1 MESMVSSPQL
11 KELPKALIEFHKTLP
26 AIEENTSGVHSSKY
40 APLSYIQ
47 GITVP
52 LLGAQGL
59 ICIQTFEV
67 QESEE
72 YLLTHL
78 IHESGEFIC
87 GKTKLIKGS
96 MKEPNQ
102 DWGAGVTYRSRY
114 AYLKILGISAGMPDI
129 VDQIEEVDSSS
140 NFNAAIPTQSTEAER
155 IEFPPVTPE
164 FITNY
169 LGDLVKWAGKH
180 PTLLPGLKVAYKQ
193 KFPDFTGSFTEHVQ
207 EPHHIEF
214 IDRYTNRLT

>member
-1 MESMVSSPQL
+1 MPSSPQL
-11 KELPKALIEFHKTLP
+11 KELPKALINFHKTLP

-67 QESEE
+67 ENSEE
-72 YLLTHL
+72 FLVTHL
-78 IHESGEFIC
+78 IHQSGEWMN

-114 AYLKILGISAGMPDI
+114 AYLKMLGISAGMPDI
-129 VDQIEEVDSSS
+129 VDQIEEENLSS
-140 NFNAAIPTQSTEAER
+140 NPQVTIPTQRAEKEI

-164 FITNY
+164 HISEY
-169 LGDLVKWAGKH
+169 LGDLVVWAGKH

-193 KFPDFTGSFTEHVQ
+193 KYPDFTGSFTEHVQ

>member
-1 MESMVSSPQL
+1 MPSSPQL
-11 KELPKALIEFHKTLP
+11 KELPKALINFHKTLP

-67 QESEE
+67 ENSEE
-72 YLLTHL
+72 YLVTHL
-78 IHESGEFIC
+78 IHQSGEWMN

-114 AYLKILGISAGMPDI
+114 AYLKMLGISAGMPDI
-129 VDQIEEVDSSS
+129 VDQIEEDNISSS
-140 NFNAAIPTQSTEAER
+140 PQVAIPTQRTEKEI

-164 FITNY
+164 HISKY

-193 KFPDFTGSFTEHVQ
+193 KYPDFTGSFTEHVQ

-214 IDRYTNRLT
+214 IDSYTNRLT

>member
-1 MESMVSSPQL
+1 MPSSPQL
-11 KELPKALIEFHKTLP
+11 KELPKALINFHKTLP

-67 QESEE
+67 ENSEE
-72 YLLTHL
+72 FLVTHL
-78 IHESGEFIC
+78 IHQSGEWMN

-114 AYLKILGISAGMPDI
+114 AYLKMLGISAGMPDI
-129 VDQIEEVDSSS
+129 VDQIEEENLSSS
-140 NFNAAIPTQSTEAER
+140 PQVAIPTQRAEEEI

-164 FITNY
+164 DCAVY
-169 LGDLVKWAGKH
+169 LKDLVKWAGKH

-193 KFPDFTGSFTEHVQ
+193 KYPDFTGSFTEHVQ

>member
-1 MESMVSSPQL
+1 MPSSPQL
-11 KELPKALIEFHKTLP
+11 KELPKALINFHKTLP

-67 QESEE
+67 ENSEE
-72 YLLTHL
+72 YLVTHL
-78 IHESGEFIC
+78 IHQSGEWMN

-114 AYLKILGISAGMPDI
+114 AYLKMLGISAGMPDI
-129 VDQIEEVDSSS
+129 VDQIEEDNISSIPQV
-140 NFNAAIPTQSTEAER
+140 AIPTQRGEKEI

-164 FITNY
+164 HISEY
-169 LGDLVKWAGKH
+169 LNDLVKWAKKH

-193 KFPDFTGSFTEHVQ
+193 KFSDFTGSFTEHVQ

>member
-1 MESMVSSPQL
+1 M
-11 KELPKALIEFHKTLP
+11 
-26 AIEENTSGVHSSKY
+26 N
-40 APLSYIQ
+40 
-47 GITVP
+47 
-52 LLGAQGL
+52 
-59 ICIQTFEV
+59 
-67 QESEE
+67 
-72 YLLTHL
+72 
-78 IHESGEFIC
+78 

-114 AYLKILGISAGMPDI
+114 AYLKMLGISAGMPDI
-129 VDQIEEVDSSS
+129 VDQIEEENLSSS
-140 NFNAAIPTQSTEAER
+140 SQVTIPTQRAER
-155 IEFPPVTPE
+155 EIIEFPPVTPE
-164 FITNY
+164 HISEY

-193 KFPDFTGSFTEHVQ
+193 EYPDFTGSFTEHVQ

>member
-1 MESMVSSPQL
+1 MPSSPQL
-11 KELPKALIEFHKTLP
+11 KELPKALINFHKTLP

-67 QESEE
+67 ENSEE
-72 YLLTHL
+72 YLVTHL
-78 IHESGEFIC
+78 IHQSGEWMN

-114 AYLKILGISAGMPDI
+114 AYLKMLGISAGMPDI
-129 VDQIEEVDSSS
+129 VDQIEEENLSSS
-140 NFNAAIPTQSTEAER
+140 PQVTIPTQRTEEEI

-164 FITNY
+164 HISEY

-193 KFPDFTGSFTEHVQ
+193 KYPDFTGSFTEHVQ

>member
-1 MESMVSSPQL
+1 MPSSPQL
-11 KELPKALIEFHKTLP
+11 KELPKALINFHKTLP

-67 QESEE
+67 ENSEE
-72 YLLTHL
+72 YLVTHL
-78 IHESGEFIC
+78 IHQSGEWMN
-87 GKTKLIKGS
+87 GRTKLIKGS

-114 AYLKILGISAGMPDI
+114 AYLKMLGISAGMPDI
-129 VDQIEEVDSSS
+129 VDQIEEENLSSS
-140 NFNAAIPTQSTEAER
+140 PQVTIPTQRAEEET

-164 FITNY
+164 HISEY
-169 LGDLVKWAGKH
+169 LGDLVGWANKH